1 MPRLVEPYQ
10 EGLQNL
16 PATNAYTIDNPKM
29 WKLKNIY
36 TNSNSRSGDTVM
48 KNTDLQMSI
57 MSGDLPSFN
66 SGFESYNE
74 INKSCSAP
82 SALHPL
88 PSANS
93 CSKAKL
99 QSVHH
104 SSSVTA
110 TSALQ
115 ATLIQCGKLSH
126 ADDLIANPLSKQVA
140 KGKYIISP
148 PPLSLFF

>member
-1 MPRLVEPYQ
+1 
-10 EGLQNL
+10 
-16 PATNAYTIDNPKM
+16 
-29 WKLKNIY
+29 
-36 TNSNSRSGDTVM
+36 
-48 KNTDLQMSI
+48 
-57 MSGDLPSFN
+57 
-66 SGFESYNE
+66 
-74 INKSCSAP
+74 
-82 SALHPL
+82 L

-148 PPLSLFF
+148 PPLSLFFNGRLYFPVVVDVPQVCTSSKKWLQNMQIG